1 MCTCEISSLAI
12 FPWSRLLNAACSTNN
27 SGFWRPYN
35 VVAKFS
41 PIFKGPAVVPQRFPN
56 FGKTNNLVSLT
67 AKLSCY
73 ARNLWI
79 KFLWEKKYFSL
90 FVFGVRWQDF
100 LLSSDPF
107 SFEGNESP
115 LLLNAC
121 DSYPGYGYTGSNL
134 SQVCKLKVALI
145 LLCLLTDFLI

>member
-1 MCTCEISSLAI
+1 MSRAPMSRKISVKLIFILTFFHDFYRTCICEISSLTI
-12 FPWSRLLNAACSTNN
+12 FPWSRLLNAACSTNDW
-27 SGFWRPYN
+27 GFWRPYN

-41 PIFKGPAVVPQRFPN
+41 PIFKGPDVLPQRFPN

-79 KFLWEKKYFSL
+79 KFLWEKKYFSPL
-90 FVFGVRWQDF
+90 VFGVRWQDF

-107 SFEGNESP
+107 SFEGNESE
-115 LLLNAC
+115 LHF
-121 DSYPGYGYTGSNL
+121 Y
-134 SQVCKLKVALI
+134 
-145 LLCLLTDFLI
+145 